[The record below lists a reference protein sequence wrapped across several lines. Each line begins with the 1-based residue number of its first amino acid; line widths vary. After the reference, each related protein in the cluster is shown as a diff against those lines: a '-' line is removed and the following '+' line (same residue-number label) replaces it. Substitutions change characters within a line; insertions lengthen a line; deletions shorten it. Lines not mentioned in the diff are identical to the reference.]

1 LTNPALHPSTIALLK
16 DLEQVLSDFDIDF
29 YLVGAIARD
38 FWLSADENSVSKRKT
53 DDVDIAL
60 MINDTGQYAQ
70 VRQAL
75 FDTGKFTPHP
85 MEAITVIYEQA
96 IEIDLLPFG
105 GIEGEDRVI
114 TFTEPSLFVINMP
127 GFAELYPYA
136 LNIGLSDELDLK
148 ICTLEGII
156 LLKLIAND
164 DRPQR
169 THDIE
174 DIEHMLKVYFDLF
187 SDVVYNEHFD
197 TMSLYDTKERAYIPL
212 VCARVVGRKIKEILA
227 GAPAL
232 KARMIRILQK
242 RPTALWAAMLDG
254 LMDA

>member
-1 LTNPALHPSTIALLK
+1 MTNPALHPSTIAMLK
-16 DLEQVLSDFDIDF
+16 DLEQVLSAFDIDC

-38 FWLSADENSVSKRKT
+38 IWLSADENAASKRKT
-53 DDVDIAL
+53 DDVDIAV
-60 MINDTGQYAQ
+60 MINDAGQYAQ

-75 FDTGKFTPHP
+75 FETGKFTPHP
-85 MEAITVIYEQA
+85 TEAIKVFYEQA

-114 TFTEPSLFVINMP
+114 TFTEPSLFIIHMP
-127 GFAELYPYA
+127 GFAEIYPYA
-136 LNIGLSDELDLK
+136 LNIGLSDEFDLK
-148 ICTLEGII
+148 VCTLEGII

-227 GAPAL
+227 GAPVL
-232 KARMIRILQK
+232 KARMITILQK
-242 RPTALWAAMLDG
+242 RPTALWVAMLDG
-254 LMDA
+254 LTDE

>member
-1 LTNPALHPSTIALLK
+1 LTNPALHPSTIAMLK
-16 DLEQVLSDFDIDF
+16 DLEQVLSAFDIDC

-38 FWLSADENSVSKRKT
+38 YWLSADEDSVSKRKT
-53 DDVDIAL
+53 DDVDIAV
-60 MINDTGQYAQ
+60 MINDAGQYAQ

-85 MEAITVIYEQA
+85 NEAITVFYEQA

-105 GIEGEDRVI
+105 GIEGDDRII
-114 TFTEPSLFVINMP
+114 TFTEPSLFVIHMP
-127 GFAELYPYA
+127 GFAEIYPYA
-136 LNIGLSDELDLK
+136 LNIGLSDEL
-148 ICTLEGII
+148 EGII
-156 LLKLIAND
+156 LLKLISND

-174 DIEHMLKVYFDLF
+174 DIEHILKVYFDLF

-232 KARMIRILQK
+232 KARMITILQK
-242 RPTALWAAMLDG
+242 RPTALWVAMLDG
-254 LMDA
+254 LTDE